1 MNELLKNVIE
11 TVTPEVKKQFSLL
24 VKKIGERLVD
34 LFKNTN
40 WKEILFGDPDFPNDI
55 NIIPIE
61 KEFLTKEALLE
72 IAKQHIIP
80 NSNEVLAMIGKESS
94 KHYYIY
100 LAYSKDREMLPQE
113 ENNFVIIKTDGL
125 SKDVHDLFN
134 QHELIILK

>member
-40 WKEILFGDPDFPNDI
+40 WKEILFDDPDFPNDI

-61 KEFLTKEALLE
+61 KEFLTNESLLE
-72 IAKQHIIP
+72 IAKQYIVP
-80 NSNEVLAMIGKESS
+80 NSNEVLAMLGKNSQ
-94 KHYYIY
+94 KYYYVY
-100 LAYSKDREMLPQE
+100 LAYSKDKEMIPRN
-113 ENNFVIIKTDGL
+113 ENNFVIIKTEGL
-125 SKDVHDLFN
+125 SKEVLSLFN